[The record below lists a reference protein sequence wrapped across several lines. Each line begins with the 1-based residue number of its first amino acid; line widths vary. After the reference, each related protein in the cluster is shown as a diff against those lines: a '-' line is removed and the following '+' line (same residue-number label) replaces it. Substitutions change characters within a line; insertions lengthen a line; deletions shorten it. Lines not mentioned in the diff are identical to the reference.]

1 MSKSIIPGCTHTNFT
16 LHSLLEKHLSD
27 EDDDDGDC
35 DIGDDEEENCGDDGD
50 LK

>member
-27 EDDDDGDC
+27 DDGDG
-35 DIGDDEEENCGDDGD
+35 DIGDDDEENCDDDGD